1 MSSGDLSRPPS
12 PYLQIA
18 DHYRQL
24 ILSGDLAPGHRLPT
38 AADLA
43 AQWGVAPRTVHK
55 AMTQLQGESLIEM
68 SRGRGTRVAQHEQAH
83 TSRRRLDSFRETGRI
98 YPSNERAQIIAATTC
113 AVPDHI
119 AVAMG
124 AHSDAVVVR
133 RDRLTLVNDQ
143 PVTFSTSWL
152 PGEFAQAAPRL
163 LETARIVE
171 GTFGYIEAVTG
182 RAVADVREQ
191 YAGGQAS
198 EGAAGQLGV
207 EVGAAVLLKRS
218 WFIDADG
225 DVIEF
230 GESTTIAGRWVA
242 PRGQ

>member
-18 DHYRQL
+18 DHYRQR
-24 ILSGDLAPGHRLPT
+24 ILTGDLAPGHRLPT

-43 AQWGVAPRTVHK
+43 EQWGVAPRTVHK
-55 AMTQLQGESLIEM
+55 AMLQLQAEHLIEM
-68 SRGRGTRVAQHEQAH
+68 SRGRGTRVAEQAH
-83 TSRRRLDSFRETGRI
+83 TSQRRVESVRETGRI
-98 YPSNERAQIIAATTC
+98 YPSNERAQILSATTC

-124 AHSDAVVVR
+124 AHSDDAVVR
-133 RDRLTLVNDQ
+133 RDRLTLADDR

-152 PGEFAQAAPRL
+152 PGAFAQVAPRL
-163 LETARIVE
+163 LETERIVE

-198 EGAAGQLGV
+198 EDAAGQLGV